1 LVVSGEP
8 AAVGA
13 AIERAACRIVQEAL
27 TNAARHAP
35 GALVRVAIDR
45 RDSALSIVVENGPPV
60 RRPEAENGSGHGL
73 QGMRERTTE
82 CGGALRAQP
91 VSDGGFQVAASLPL
105 SAP

>member
-1 LVVSGEP
+1 
-8 AAVGA
+8 
-13 AIERAACRIVQEAL
+13 
-27 TNAARHAP
+27 
-35 GALVRVAIDR
+35 
-45 RDSALSIVVENGPPV
+45 
-60 RRPEAENGSGHGL
+60 L